1 MQPESDP
8 ERDPEPDELDDRASE
23 PTEGA
28 RAIRAGLL
36 GLALGA
42 LLAAFART
50 TPRRR

>member
-1 MQPESDP
+1 MQPEADP
-8 ERDPEPDELDDRASE
+8 AREPDARAHE

-28 RAIRAGLL
+28 RAVRAGLL

-42 LLAAFART
+42 VLAVLART